1 MATLRSPP
9 RGIASLRSCVPLFAV
24 VALLPSGIAAQVP
37 EPIVVASPVLRTGEL
52 IPRDHS
58 PDGRNLSPPIVWSNL
73 PAGTRQLAV
82 ICQDHGA
89 GNPPPWVHW
98 IIYNIPA
105 TATGLPEGIPFDPLD
120 PMPAEIAGAVQGNN
134 SWGLPMYR
142 GPAPPAESLH
152 HYHFA
157 VYALDTEL
165 DLPPGLD
172 RDELLAAID
181 GHVIGEGA
189 LVPVYERIPMPDPW
203 AWEGGDLP
211 ADRAGADDDPR

>member
-1 MATLRSPP
+1 MATLRPAP
-9 RGIASLRSCVPLFAV
+9 RGIASVRSCVPLFAV
-24 VALLPSGIAAQVP
+24 AALLPPGIAAQAP

-73 PAGTRQLAV
+73 PAGTSELAV

-105 TATGLPEGIPFDPLD
+105 TAAGLPQGVPFDPLD

-142 GPAPPAESLH
+142 GPAPPAGSLH

-157 VYALDTEL
+157 VYSLDAEL
-165 DLPPGLD
+165 DLPPGLG
-172 RDELLAAID
+172 RDELLDAIE

-189 LVPVYERIPMPDPW
+189 LVPVYERVPMQDPW
-203 AWEGGDLP
+203 EREGGDLP
-211 ADRAGADDDPR
+211 GGRASADDGPR